1 MTRHEAQQAPAELVC
16 ADRRRHRRQQIE
28 GLEPL
33 WSEERDD
40 QHAEDRDRIRKDEC
54 DLGRG
59 RGHGTTA

>member
-40 QHAEDRDRIRKDEC
+40 QRTVDEGESAEVHDEKRD
-54 DLGRG
+54 
-59 RGHGTTA
+59 